1 MTSEAAQQRGFR
13 SIILNMCT
21 PNFLSQ
27 YCRYVTGLWPPLGL
41 HVNVSTFKLKLRY
54 TYSLYLYLS
63 GGEGGGWGGGVTRHS
78 SSMKFMKRC
87 HLHWYISLGRSMSPI
102 FWNRFSKALELGYWR
117 VLGFLYICIPFSPV
131 WLFFKTNKI
140 VFLNLQ

>member
-1 MTSEAAQQRGFR
+1 MTSEAAQQRGFW

-27 YCRYVTGLWPPLGL
+27 YYRYVTGLWPPLSL

-63 GGEGGGWGGGVTRHS
+63 GGEGGGWGGG
-78 SSMKFMKRC
+78 
-87 HLHWYISLGRSMSPI
+87 GD
-102 FWNRFSKALELGYWR
+102 KALIIHEVHEALPFALVHFIR
-117 VLGFLYICIPFSPV
+117 EINVSYI
-131 WLFFKTNKI
+131 LE
-140 VFLNLQ
+140 